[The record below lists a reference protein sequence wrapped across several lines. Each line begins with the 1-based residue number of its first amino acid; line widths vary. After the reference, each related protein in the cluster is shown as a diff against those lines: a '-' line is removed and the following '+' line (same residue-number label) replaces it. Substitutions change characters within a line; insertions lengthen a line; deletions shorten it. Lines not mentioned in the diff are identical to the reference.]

1 MEKEFQVIVLTGS
14 GDFLVESEDELHR
27 EEKGVEI
34 ENPWV
39 INEEE
44 QAQQV
49 QATEI
54 FVPYH
59 SLENI
64 QYGNFEHQVIE

>member
-1 MEKEFQVIVLTGS
+1 MEEEFQVIVLSNS
-14 GDFLVESEDELHR
+14 GDFLLEKEEELHR

-44 QAQQV
+44 QAQKV
-49 QATEI
+49 QANEI
-54 FVPYH
+54 FIPYN

-64 QYGNFEHQVIE
+64 QYGSFDHEIIE